1 MPKYII
7 RRIAMAHCKRG
18 PARCEKCRALDT
30 TKLCLL
36 DVAPPQPGMIQRRV
50 IDVVTGSA
58 KAFLEF
64 DVARVF
70 ETEEEARGYAAEH
83 GIEDAEF

>member
-1 MPKYII
+1 LPLYVI

-18 PARCEKCRALDT
+18 PARCEKCRAADT

-36 DVAPPQPGMIQRRV
+36 DVEPPDPGRVQRRV
-50 IDVVTGSA
+50 IEVAIGGA
-58 KAFLEF
+58 KSFREF

-70 ETEEEARGYAAEH
+70 ESEEEARRYAAEN
-83 GIEDAEF
+83 GIGDAEF

>member
-1 MPKYII
+1 MPLHVI

-18 PARCEKCRALDT
+18 PARCEKCRAADS

-36 DVAPPQPGMIQRRV
+36 DVEPPNPGMIQRRV
-50 IDVVTGSA
+50 MEVEIGGVKS
-58 KAFLEF
+58 FREF

-70 ETEEEARGYAAEH
+70 ETEEEARRYAAEN
-83 GIEDAEF
+83 GIADAEY

>member
-1 MPKYII
+1 MPRHII

-18 PARCEKCRALDT
+18 PARCEKCRAMDT

-36 DVAPPQPGMIQRRV
+36 DVDPPDAGMIQRRV
-50 IDVVTGSA
+50 IEIGTGDA
-58 KAFLEF
+58 KEFREF

-70 ETEEEARGYAAEH
+70 ETDEEAKRYAAEH
-83 GIEDAEF
+83 GIADALF